1 MAAQAWTIYNE
12 AKDKIGTGAINLS
25 ADTFRI
31 ALCKSTS
38 NAATATLSLF
48 SEVTNEVN
56 TSWGYADKTLSAT
69 TWSTGASASEMR
81 FDSTAVFWS
90 ANGGTITSIQFA
102 VIFKSASAGGGP
114 LLCYSSLSSSVF
126 EVTDT
131 NRLTIT
137 PAANG
142 IFELN

>member
-1 MAAQAWTIYNE
+1 MAAQAWTIYNK
-12 AKDKIGTGAINLS
+12 AKDKIGTGTINLS
-25 ADTFRI
+25 SDIFRI

-48 SEVTNEVN
+48 SQITNEVN

-90 ANGGTITSIQFA
+90 ANGGTITSVQFA
-102 VIFKSASAGGGP
+102 VIFNSLSAGGGHMVA
-114 LLCYSSLSSSVF
+114 YSSLSSSVF
-126 EVTDT
+126 SVTDT